1 MSDDDESNDQVRV
14 IFAAATLPALVDQFD
29 VENPALIAKHAFKIA
44 DAMMDEREKTQKNGP
59 SS

>member
-1 MSDDDESNDQVRV
+1 MEATDENNDQVRV